1 MKISVKAAMA
11 VIFVAL
17 IMATGF
23 YYWRS
28 QTFNSEGFEKF
39 KSLDT
44 VENDGL
50 GVFSIP
56 DLTGNPVT
64 QEEFKNKVVV
74 LNAWASWCAPC
85 VEEMP
90 SLFEAVKF
98 FNGKIALLA
107 VSMDQNQAEAKRF
120 LDAFPDKDSEGVTI
134 VFDQDKYFSNRLKID
149 RLPETFI
156 IDKKG
161 RIVKKVVGTLNWASK
176 DALDYLKSLEDQ

>member
-1 MKISVKAAMA
+1 MKVSIRAAMA

-17 IMATGF
+17 IMVAGF
-23 YYWRS
+23 SYWRT
-28 QTFNSEGFEKF
+28 QTFSSEGFEKF
-39 KSLDT
+39 RTLDS
-44 VENDGL
+44 VETDGL
-50 GVFSIP
+50 GIFSLP
-56 DLTGNPVT
+56 DLSGKLIT
-64 QEEFKNKVVV
+64 QENFKNKVVI
-74 LNAWASWCAPC
+74 LNAWASWCGPC

-90 SLFEAVKF
+90 SLFDAIKH

-107 VSMDQNQAEAKRF
+107 VSMDENQSEAIKF
-120 LDAFPDKDSEGVTI
+120 LEAFPDKNSEGVTI